1 MTTNTNNIIPLNL
14 HPITCNRLTK
24 LYIPASTNTDGK
36 YHSFRFPNNNLD
48 IGLLKEP
55 AKLKHIFINEQDNG
69 YVEVLWF
76 ANDKTKY
83 QSAETIELF
92 NQIIDLIPA
101 SMSWAKLISPNK
113 SKAQK
118 DKNEYIRNV
127 FEHDISRIVHS
138 VPFRKLQN
146 KTQVIPLSDND
157 LVHNRLTHSIEVSAV
172 GRRMAREIADYAWE
186 NYVDLDDHS
195 LIAETFR
202 SGGHEST
209 KEIFMNNVADIVSA
223 ACLIH
228 DIGNPP
234 FGHQGEAALQE
245 TYDDLIRLPEYSAT
259 LGKLTTVQPNIF
271 KIEGN
276 AQTIRLL
283 AENKNINLTYATL
296 ATSIKYPRTY
306 NKANSIY
313 KKFNIYESELELFNN
328 ILKNCGIPLA
338 NESDYSRHPLV
349 YLVEAADDICYSL
362 FDFEDFVHLEFISED
377 NYINILIEFILPNM
391 ISPKAKKVKGE
402 TIEDKRAN
410 YKQYILASD
419 TNFANITSLLRT
431 EAMNQLI
438 LNATYAFKEKYEF
451 ILSGVYTRQN
461 GLLNAKGKING
472 LLDIYEQIM
481 LKRPL
486 NDTFSNSND
495 KLKSHSV
502 ISGYNNMNVLKNSLG
517 GYEVMSE
524 LLKTLIVALHN
535 LHKLKSQMV
544 LSSIPENYLLNEI
557 KLVLQKRNCVSW
569 ADALS
574 DDQQIKQIRL
584 LNDYLTGL
592 TDNAALSLFKHIKAH
607 EQITF
612 A

>member
-209 KEIFMNNVADIVSA
+209 KEIFMNNE
-223 ACLIH
+223 
-228 DIGNPP
+228 
-234 FGHQGEAALQE
+234 QLQ
-245 TYDDLIRLPEYSAT
+245 
-259 LGKLTTVQPNIF
+259 
-271 KIEGN
+271 
-276 AQTIRLL
+276 
-283 AENKNINLTYATL
+283 
-296 ATSIKYPRTY
+296 
-306 NKANSIY
+306 
-313 KKFNIYESELELFNN
+313 
-328 ILKNCGIPLA
+328 
-338 NESDYSRHPLV
+338 
-349 YLVEAADDICYSL
+349 
-362 FDFEDFVHLEFISED
+362 
-377 NYINILIEFILPNM
+377 
-391 ISPKAKKVKGE
+391 
-402 TIEDKRAN
+402 
-410 YKQYILASD
+410 
-419 TNFANITSLLRT
+419 
-431 EAMNQLI
+431 
-438 LNATYAFKEKYEF
+438 
-451 ILSGVYTRQN
+451 
-461 GLLNAKGKING
+461 
-472 LLDIYEQIM
+472 
-481 LKRPL
+481 
-486 NDTFSNSND
+486 
-495 KLKSHSV
+495 
-502 ISGYNNMNVLKNSLG
+502 
-517 GYEVMSE
+517 
-524 LLKTLIVALHN
+524 
-535 LHKLKSQMV
+535 
-544 LSSIPENYLLNEI
+544 
-557 KLVLQKRNCVSW
+557 
-569 ADALS
+569 
-574 DDQQIKQIRL
+574 
-584 LNDYLTGL
+584 
-592 TDNAALSLFKHIKAH
+592 
-607 EQITF
+607 
-612 A
+612 